1 MPRPPSLTLTPA
13 ELRVM
18 KRMWSRRSAPASEI
32 VGFFARGAAPWKDS
46 TVRTLLRILERKGY
60 LHTSRE
66 GRALR
71 YHVVI
76 DEPAAQRGVVRDL
89 VRRFFDGSPE
99 RLVLNL
105 LENEDLDPA
114 ELTRLSRLV
123 EEDKA

>member
-18 KRMWSRRSAPASEI
+18 KQMWSRRSATASDI
-32 VGFFARGAAPWKDS
+32 VAFFARGKAPWQDS

-60 LHTSRE
+60 LRTSRE

-71 YHVVI
+71 YHVVV

-105 LENEDLDPA
+105 LENEDIDPA
-114 ELTRLSRLV
+114 ELARLTRLV
-123 EEDKA
+123 EENRE